1 MMRRD
6 LIGITA
12 VAAAL
17 AFGAC
22 EQNSR
27 TGSAERGGTTSA
39 PTSRGPSGGPGGTA
53 SSPSSA
59 SSMDQSGTGG
69 AGDAGYGGRDAGT
82 R

>member
-6 LIGITA
+6 LIGITS

-17 AFGAC
+17 VFGAC

-27 TGSAERGGTTSA
+27 PGSAERGGTTSA
-39 PTSRGPSGGPGGTA
+39 PASRSPSGGPGGTA
-53 SSPSSA
+53 SSPSPS